1 MAGVKSGTFGLV
13 MNSGAVIAQIR
24 SWAFARNQEIQEYTV
39 LGDSGYRSKRPIF
52 KNENVDCELYWDDTD
67 TAGQVALETSY
78 DAATVL
84 TLVLYPSATGG
95 VATAGDILYTGQAYV
110 SDLSLAGDAE
120 DLVSGTANFAVDGPM
135 VRSVEPV

>member
-1 MAGVKSGTFGLV
+1 MAGVKSGTYGIV
-13 MNSGAVIAQIR
+13 RNGPNIIAQIR
-24 SWAFARNQEIQEYTV
+24 SWAFSRNQEIQEYTE

-67 TAGQVALETSY
+67 ADGQVALETSY
-78 DAATVL
+78 DNSTSV
-84 TLVLYPSATGG
+84 TLVLYPSADPSGTP
-95 VATAGDILYTGQAYV
+95 VTDDVLYTGTAYV

-135 VRSVEPV
+135 VRSVTP